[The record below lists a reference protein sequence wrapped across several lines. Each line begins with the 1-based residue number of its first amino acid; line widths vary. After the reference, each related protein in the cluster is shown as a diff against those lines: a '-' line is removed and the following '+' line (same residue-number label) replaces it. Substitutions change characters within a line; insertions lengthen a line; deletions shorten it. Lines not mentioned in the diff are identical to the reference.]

1 MESNSREYNTS
12 EKLSSAKMG
21 FCGSKSNAMSVKDG
35 VIQNECFVDVLN
47 IIPHALLALV
57 SIFILTVWNHSVIG
71 KLKVK
76 TWVHY
81 QCHNLR
87 WICTLSLLAT
97 IIVEIAEG
105 FISDLND
112 PDSTNY
118 HAFVPACVAF
128 LGALLSIIFYHN
140 VEQWNSP
147 RFLLL
152 LLIYWPMAIVLKFL
166 KALSIFRNDLTLDHL
181 KVWLAIIDITFY
193 MILFIIELNV
203 LRCQRYAFFKNHRRM
218 RPPSDLENTKYFQSY
233 VNLLSQAVYWWVTD
247 LLIQGFKHPLTL
259 KDLGRLPQ
267 SEKSSRMYKKL
278 QLIFEEEKYKATQKK
293 KKPSLM
299 LSVLRGSWQML
310 FLSGLFRLVG
320 DCLAFVGPLL
330 IERIVDYAYDVDDH
344 RAAMA
349 SANYTRPVKVYP
361 FVTVG
366 QFFSNG
372 YVLSVVLLLASVLQH
387 TLLQNHHFIVIREG
401 IRIRT
406 AVQTMVYSKAL
417 KLSTLELNGGS
428 TTVGQVMNHMSID
441 STFLM
446 FFFFFVHYVWA
457 IPLQVALSLL
467 IMYYKLGLAA
477 LIGGLFVIAAGPVMY
492 FLGVAMSNI
501 QKKIMVH
508 SDKRV
513 KKINEVIQGIKVIKL
528 LSWEKGFID
537 SIQRT
542 RKEELSS
549 LFANNVYKA
558 LMGFVGICAPVI
570 GTLLT
575 FVLYPVLEEKPLTAG
590 KTMAVLALFNLLQG
604 PLQHLIPFNTTS
616 FSKPHPIQHLKPHP
630 NQHHIPFNTT
640 SFSKPHP
647 FQHHI
652 LFKATSLS
660 TPHPFQSHIPFI
672 TTSYSKPHP
681 IQHHILFKAT
691 SLSMPHPIQSHIP
704 FNTTSHSTPY
714 PFQSHIPFNTTS
726 HSTPHPIQHH
736 IPFNTTSH
744 STPHPI
750 QHHILFKATSHS
762 TPHPIQHHIPFNTT
776 SYSKPHPF
784 QCHIPFNTTSFSKPH
799 PIQHHIPF
807 KATSFSKPHPIQHHI
822 LFKATSHSTPHP
834 IQHHIPFNTISYSTP
849 YPIQSHIPFNTTSF
863 SKPHPIQHHILFK
876 ATSHSTPHPFQ
887 SHILFKA
894 TSHSTP
900 HPMHFVHYI
909 INVLVV
915 VANALVS
922 ARRLLPYLTA
932 SEVTK
937 PQSSLPSFSKSC
949 SVGLDSSAPSGHAT
963 IEKLDSVLSA
973 DGKSQSHHGTFE
985 LLPLDK
991 DHRSSRISLNSSA
1004 SVKVN
1009 TPSHTANDGRVDQKL
1024 TAHTGV
1030 PLSSS
1035 GGSMKASFLEP
1046 KRTNLSRN
1054 ATSSEL
1060 LDVKPNPALI
1070 RKSSAPALAVSE
1082 ITGDYK
1088 RRRHHSQRSVEDD
1101 ENAIEDGSIMDLF
1114 NTVEVQGGNFSWDL
1128 KKQEVSLK
1136 DITVKI
1142 PTGKLTMIV
1151 GPVGS
1156 GKSSLL
1162 SAFLGEMAQISGT
1175 MFKPRNISIAY
1186 VSQRPWLLNASLKEN
1201 ITFGKPF
1208 VWRKY
1213 KKVISSCALSSDID
1227 QLPAADNTE
1236 IGEKGVNLSGG
1247 QKQRVTIARALYA
1260 EADAIFLDDPF
1271 SALDSYVGRHVMEEA
1286 VLKRLV
1292 KRNKTVVMVTH
1303 HIQYLTYAHQVIVM
1317 SNGHIHYQGKVGE
1330 VKKFDPD
1337 LYEVWRKAIKDAKAV
1352 EINQKFEGGDYL
1364 HLERKHSGGSQVSH
1378 DTMPRPSS
1386 SQSQLSVP
1394 GMTAGFPVTRKMS
1407 AMSVMTE
1414 ASNEDAGDLSPHDD
1428 DVDEGAAQ
1436 VKGATDQSEE
1446 KGKLI
1451 KQEFRETGAVNMWVY
1466 LRYLRSCS
1474 VTLCILSLLL
1484 QLIYHSLI
1492 VASNFWLSVWSSD
1505 SNFFARN
1512 ATAHARNNT
1521 VDVEFDNTPY
1531 LMTFIYLSVGSVLA
1545 TLVGCLIIYQTGY
1558 VASKNLFTNMLVT
1571 AMHFPIRFF
1580 DTNPSGRIINRFSG
1594 DVVAIDQRLG
1604 GHIENLLRC
1613 TFFTMSAIIVNAVT
1627 SPYFLFAAV
1636 PFFILYYCLQRFF
1649 RSTARE
1655 LQRLDS
1661 ITKSPI
1667 FSHFSETLNGLA
1679 VIRAFGVQTD
1689 FKRRAFKSID
1699 VNVTPFLFIHTA
1711 NRWLGIRLDYMS
1723 CLMVFISTVAS
1734 LSSGLHGMSNPAFIG
1749 LCITYAL
1756 MVSGQ
1761 LNWIVRISTEVEM
1774 SMNAVE
1780 RVLEYTDME
1789 VEKLVTAEAA
1799 ISVPESWPSVGRV
1812 EFIDV
1817 TLSYALD
1824 QDPVLHKASFVIEG
1838 GQKIGICG
1846 RTGSGKSSTILAL
1859 FRMLEII
1866 EGTILIDSLD
1876 IKRVDL
1882 ATLRA
1887 RLAIIPQD
1895 PVLFT
1900 GTIRF
1905 NLDPNNVKS
1914 DEKLWSVLETVQ
1926 MKEAVT
1932 ALPEQLDAQV
1942 TEGGDN
1948 LSVGQRQL
1956 ICMARA
1962 FLRDAKIII
1971 MDEATASIDQE
1982 TDSKIQSILHSAS
1995 QQHKTII
2002 TIAHRISTIMNY
2014 DKVLVL
2020 EYGEVKEFGPPTEL
2034 ASNELSVFHSLL
2046 HGTQDSNIK

>member
-152 LLIYWPMAIVLKFL
+152 LLVYWPMAIVLKFL

-604 PLQHLIPFNTTS
+604 PLQIM
-616 FSKPHPIQHLKPHP
+616 
-630 NQHHIPFNTT
+630 
-640 SFSKPHP
+640 
-647 FQHHI
+647 
-652 LFKATSLS
+652 SL
-660 TPHPFQSHIPFI
+660 
-672 TTSYSKPHP
+672 
-681 IQHHILFKAT
+681 
-691 SLSMPHPIQSHIP
+691 LSAS
-704 FNTTSHSTPY
+704 
-714 PFQSHIPFNTTS
+714 
-726 HSTPHPIQHH
+726 
-736 IPFNTTSH
+736 
-744 STPHPI
+744 
-750 QHHILFKATSHS
+750 
-762 TPHPIQHHIPFNTT
+762 
-776 SYSKPHPF
+776 
-784 QCHIPFNTTSFSKPH
+784 
-799 PIQHHIPF
+799 
-807 KATSFSKPHPIQHHI
+807 
-822 LFKATSHSTPHP
+822 
-834 IQHHIPFNTISYSTP
+834 
-849 YPIQSHIPFNTTSF
+849 
-863 SKPHPIQHHILFK
+863 
-876 ATSHSTPHPFQ
+876 
-887 SHILFKA
+887 
-894 TSHSTP
+894 
-900 HPMHFVHYI
+900 
-909 INVLVV
+909 

-1009 TPSHTANDGRVDQKL
+1009 TPSHTANDGRGDQKL

-1337 LYEVWRKAIKDAKAV
+1337 LYEVWRKAIKDAKAA

-1386 SQSQLSVP
+1386 SQFLRRQSQLSVP

-1505 SNFFARN
+1505 SNFYARN

-1799 ISVPESWPSVGRV
+1799 VSVPESWPSVGRV

-2034 ASNELSVFHSLL
+2034 ASNELSVFYSLL

>member
-1 MESNSREYNTS
+1 MQSFSKEYNSS
-12 EKLSSAKMG
+12 EKLSSSKMG

-81 QCHNLR
+81 QGHNLR
-87 WICTLSLLAT
+87 WICTLSLITT

-105 FISDLND
+105 FISDFND

-147 RFLLL
+147 RFLLVL
-152 LLIYWPMAIVLKFL
+152 LAYWPMATVLKFL

-181 KVWLAIIDITFY
+181 KVWLALTDITFY
-193 MILFIIELNV
+193 LMLFFIELNV

-218 RPPSDLENTKYFQSY
+218 RPPPDLENTKYLQSY
-233 VNLLSQAVYWWVTD
+233 VNFLSQAVYWWVTD

-278 QLIFEEEKYKATQKK
+278 QLIFEEEKFKAAQKK
-293 KKPSLM
+293 TKPSLM
-299 LSVLRGSWQML
+299 CSVLKSSWQML

-330 IERIVDYAYDVDDH
+330 IERIVDYAYDVDHERTERD
-344 RAAMA
+344 AG
-349 SANYTRPVKVYP
+349 NYTKPAKVYP
-361 FVTVG
+361 FVTVN

-372 YVLSVVLLLASVLQH
+372 YILSMVLFLASVLQH

-401 IRIRT
+401 IRVRT

-417 KLSTLELNGGS
+417 KLSTLELNNGC

-446 FFFFFVHYVWA
+446 FFFFFIHYIWA

-492 FLGVAMSNI
+492 LLGVAMSRM
-501 QKKIMVH
+501 QKIMMVH

-528 LSWEKGFID
+528 LAWEKGFID

-549 LFANNVYKA
+549 LLSNNVYKA
-558 LMGFVGICAPVI
+558 LMGFVGISAPVV

-604 PLQHLIPFNTTS
+604 PLQIM
-616 FSKPHPIQHLKPHP
+616 
-630 NQHHIPFNTT
+630 
-640 SFSKPHP
+640 
-647 FQHHI
+647 
-652 LFKATSLS
+652 SL
-660 TPHPFQSHIPFI
+660 
-672 TTSYSKPHP
+672 
-681 IQHHILFKAT
+681 
-691 SLSMPHPIQSHIP
+691 LSAS
-704 FNTTSHSTPY
+704 
-714 PFQSHIPFNTTS
+714 
-726 HSTPHPIQHH
+726 
-736 IPFNTTSH
+736 
-744 STPHPI
+744 
-750 QHHILFKATSHS
+750 
-762 TPHPIQHHIPFNTT
+762 
-776 SYSKPHPF
+776 
-784 QCHIPFNTTSFSKPH
+784 
-799 PIQHHIPF
+799 
-807 KATSFSKPHPIQHHI
+807 
-822 LFKATSHSTPHP
+822 
-834 IQHHIPFNTISYSTP
+834 
-849 YPIQSHIPFNTTSF
+849 
-863 SKPHPIQHHILFK
+863 
-876 ATSHSTPHPFQ
+876 
-887 SHILFKA
+887 
-894 TSHSTP
+894 
-900 HPMHFVHYI
+900 
-909 INVLVV
+909 

-922 ARRLLPYLTA
+922 SQRLLPYLMA
-932 SEVTK
+932 SEVMK
-937 PQSSLPSFSKSC
+937 PHSSLPSFSKSC

-963 IEKLDSVLSA
+963 IEKLDSVLSV

-991 DHRSSRISLNSSA
+991 DHRSSRISLASSA
-1004 SVKVN
+1004 SVKLN
-1009 TPSHTANDGRVDQKL
+1009 TPVHVVNEAGGEPRLTSHS
-1024 TAHTGV
+1024 GV
-1030 PLSSS
+1030 PMSSS
-1035 GGSMKASFLEP
+1035 GGSMKASYLEP

-1088 RRRHHSQRSVEDD
+1088 RRRHHSQRSVEED
-1101 ENAIEDGSIMDLF
+1101 ENAIEDGSIMELC
-1114 NTVEVQGGNFSWDL
+1114 NMIEVQGGNFSWEL
-1128 KKQEVSLK
+1128 NKQEITLK

-1162 SAFLGEMAQISGT
+1162 SAFLGEMAQVSGT
-1175 MFKPRNISIAY
+1175 IFKARNISIAY
-1186 VSQRPWLLNASLKEN
+1186 VSQRPWLLNTSLKDN

-1213 KKVISSCALSSDID
+1213 KKVISACALLPDID

-1260 EADAIFLDDPF
+1260 EADAVLLDDPF

-1292 KRNKTVVMVTH
+1292 KRNKTVVLVTH

-1317 SNGHIHYQGKVGE
+1317 SNGHIHYQGKVGD

-1337 LYEVWRKAIKDAKAV
+1337 LYDVWRKAIKDAKAA

-1394 GMTAGFPVTRKMS
+1394 GMVAGFPVTRKMS

-1414 ASNEDAGDLSPHDD
+1414 ASNEDAGDLSPHEDD
-1428 DVDEGAAQ
+1428 IDGTVRP
-1436 VKGATDQSEE
+1436 KGISEQAEE

-1451 KQEFRETGAVNMWVY
+1451 KQEFRETGAVNLWVY

-1474 VTLCILSLLL
+1474 VTLCLLSVLL
-1484 QLIYHSLI
+1484 QVVYHSLT
-1492 VASNFWLSVWSSD
+1492 VASNFWLSVWSSN
-1505 SNFFARN
+1505 SNV
-1512 ATAHARNNT
+1512 HARNVTAHSVNET
-1521 VDVEFDNTPY
+1521 MDVQFDNTPY
-1531 LMTFIYLSVGSVLA
+1531 LMTFVYLSVGSVVA
-1545 TLVGCLIIYQTGY
+1545 TLIGCLIIYHTGY
-1558 VASKNLFTNMLVT
+1558 VGSKHLFTNMLVT
-1571 AMHFPIRFF
+1571 VIHFPMRFF

-1594 DVVAIDQRLG
+1594 DVVAIDQ
-1604 GHIENLLRC
+1604 
-1613 TFFTMSAIIVNAVT
+1613 
-1627 SPYFLFAAV
+1627 
-1636 PFFILYYCLQRFF
+1636 
-1649 RSTARE
+1649 
-1655 LQRLDS
+1655 
-1661 ITKSPI
+1661 
-1667 FSHFSETLNGLA
+1667 
-1679 VIRAFGVQTD
+1679 
-1689 FKRRAFKSID
+1689 
-1699 VNVTPFLFIHTA
+1699 
-1711 NRWLGIRLDYMS
+1711 DYMS
-1723 CLMVFISTVAS
+1723 CLLVFISAVAS
-1734 LSSGLHGMSNPAFIG
+1734 LSSGLHGVSNPAFIG

-1789 VEKLVTAEAA
+1789 VEKLDTSEGTV
-1799 ISVPESWPSVGRV
+1799 SVPESWPSTGRI
-1812 EFIDV
+1812 EFVDV
-1817 TLSYALD
+1817 TLSYASDL
-1824 QDPVLHKASFVIEG
+1824 DPVLHNASFVIEG

-1846 RTGSGKSSTILAL
+1846 RTGSGKSSTILSL
-1859 FRMLEII
+1859 FRMIEIV

-1876 IKRVDL
+1876 IKKIDL
-1882 ATLRA
+1882 TTLRS

-1900 GTIRF
+1900 GTLRF
-1905 NLDPNNVKS
+1905 NIDPNNVKS
-1914 DEKLWSVLETVQ
+1914 DEKLWSVLDTVQ
-1926 MKEAVT
+1926 MKDSVS
-1932 ALPEQLDAQV
+1932 ALPEQLDSPV

-1948 LSVGQRQL
+1948 FSVGQRQL

-1971 MDEATASIDQE
+1971 MDEATSSIDHDA
-1982 TDSKIQSILHSAS
+1982 DSKIQLILHSAA
-1995 QQHKTII
+1995 QQNKTII

-2014 DKVLVL
+2014 DKVMVL
-2020 EYGEVKEFGPPTEL
+2020 EYGEVKEFGPPAQL
-2034 ASNELSVFHSLL
+2034 ASDEFSIFYSLL
-2046 HGTQDSNIK
+2046 HGTQDSNLNHLDVKNVFFFFCI